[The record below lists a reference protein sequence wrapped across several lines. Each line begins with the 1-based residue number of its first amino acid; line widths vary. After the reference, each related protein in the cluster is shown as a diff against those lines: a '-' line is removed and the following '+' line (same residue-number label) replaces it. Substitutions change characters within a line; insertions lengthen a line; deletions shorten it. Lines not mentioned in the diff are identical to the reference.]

1 VGPAFLHHEH
11 LVTLYES
18 DDALVARVAEFLAPA
33 VRDGEMAVVVAT
45 AAHRAAFRAALAAEG
60 ADLERAEASGRFPQL
75 DAAETLAT
83 FMVDG
88 APDPARFR
96 EKVGG
101 LISRAAADG
110 RHVRV
115 YGEMVALLW
124 DAGDVASAIALEDLW
139 NALAVGHE
147 FALLCAYPTSLF
159 TAGGGEPEFTVM
171 CGQHTAVVSTEAP

>member
-88 APDPARFR
+88 AP
-96 EKVGG
+96 
-101 LISRAAADG
+101 G